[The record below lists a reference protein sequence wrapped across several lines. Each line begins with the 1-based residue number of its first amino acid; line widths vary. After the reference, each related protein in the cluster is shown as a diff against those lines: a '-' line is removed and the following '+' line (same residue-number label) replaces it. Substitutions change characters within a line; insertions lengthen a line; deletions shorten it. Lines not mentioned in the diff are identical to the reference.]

1 MSFPLNVIIVEKAGT
16 LKSLAVKDF
25 KLEELYKK
33 CGFKKGDDFLKQ
45 TEWTFKTEGKKY
57 YIELYGKTDGRP
69 GAENKYDFPPPVDSA
84 LLFGSC
90 ALVAYSKGEKKNFA
104 DLTLPMWNKAY
115 EKLFGGFED
124 LTATGND
131 DDDEGVENELA
142 SVSKSKKTKQG
153 YLKDGFVID
162 DSNGSCSGSEEDTEG
177 VDGVGEEDTEYETES
192 DSESNNSK
200 LYVEDVGSELSEE
213 DYEYDDKHITK

>member
-1 MSFPLNVIIVEKAGT
+1 MSSPLNVIIVEKTGT
-16 LKSLAVKDF
+16 LKSLAIKDF

-90 ALVAYSKGEKKNFA
+90 ALVAYSKGEKKIFFGEPVPP
-104 DLTLPMWNKAY
+104 LERTGKRLPCKFSFY
-115 EKLFGGFED
+115 K
-124 LTATGND
+124 
-131 DDDEGVENELA
+131 
-142 SVSKSKKTKQG
+142 
-153 YLKDGFVID
+153 
-162 DSNGSCSGSEEDTEG
+162 
-177 VDGVGEEDTEYETES
+177 
-192 DSESNNSK
+192 
-200 LYVEDVGSELSEE
+200 
-213 DYEYDDKHITK
+213 